1 MRHEELKKIKSEIAD
16 LKRELKRV
24 EITEKRTGIQYKLI
38 DWRIQKLKSQFV
50 NAREIQLLHT
60 LAELRHVWGK
70 RLNWTDEDFKK

>member
-1 MRHEELKKIKSEIAD
+1 MRHEELKKIKSEICD

-38 DWRIQKLKSQFV
+38 DWRIQKLKQQFV

>member
-1 MRHEELKKIKSEIAD
+1 MRQEELKKIKSEICD

-38 DWRIQKLKSQFV
+38 DWRIQKLKQQFV

-60 LAELRHVWGK
+60 LAELRYVWGK

>member
-1 MRHEELKKIKSEIAD
+1 MKQDELKKIKSEIAD

-24 EITEKRTGIQYKLI
+24 EITEKRTGVQYKLI

-60 LAELRHVWGK
+60 LSELRHVWGK

>member
-1 MRHEELKKIKSEIAD
+1 MRHEELKKIQSEIAD

-38 DWRIQKLKSQFV
+38 EWRIQKLKSQFV

-60 LAELRHVWGK
+60 IAELRHVWGK